1 MPLPCPSCK
10 QQLGV
15 DLLFLM
21 KHPISQCPHCKAVM
35 NFEVPDD
42 VKQQVAAAF
51 KNIEEI
57 KAEYKDIATFGD
69 HKSKLI

>member
-10 QQLGV
+10 QPLGV

-21 KHPISQCPHCKAVM
+21 QHPVAQCPHCKSVM
-35 NFEVPDD
+35 EFDVPDD
-42 VKQQVAAAF
+42 VKKQVAAAF
-51 KNIEEI
+51 KNIEDI

>member
-35 NFEVPDD
+35 NFDVPDD

-51 KNIEEI
+51 HNIEQI